1 MKYDD
6 EDVRKRGKMG
16 VWKRGEEG
24 EEGGGVKVENPSYYS
39 SVHIRR
45 EVGVWFQ
52 ME

>member
-24 EEGGGVKVENPSYYS
+24 EEGGGVKVKIL
-39 SVHIRR
+39 HIIPQFTYGER
-45 EVGVWFQ
+45 
-52 ME
+52 